1 MFKMFSN
8 KSVFASVSGLMVR
21 SMENADKD
29 VFRREAE
36 RTTGEG
42 YCQFVREMS
51 L

>member
-8 KSVFASVSGLMVR
+8 KSVFASVSELMVK
-21 SMENADKD
+21 SKENADKD

-42 YCQFVREMS
+42 YCLFVREMS